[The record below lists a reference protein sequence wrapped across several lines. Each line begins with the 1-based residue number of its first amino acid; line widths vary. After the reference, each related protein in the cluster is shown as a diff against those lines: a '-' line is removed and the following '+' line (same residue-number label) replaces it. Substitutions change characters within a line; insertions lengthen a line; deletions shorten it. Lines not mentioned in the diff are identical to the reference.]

1 METIKILNE
10 KYHLNRIFAYIG
22 LFSILSNK
30 LIGNTLSFILMILCI
45 ALSIFLLLLKDDKT
59 DYRYIV
65 KMKSAL
71 FVFIICMILFI
82 SFVLFIY

>member
-22 LFSILSNK
+22 LFSILSKK